1 MAAQAERAYPFA
13 YGLRDHIVFREPF
26 KIGTTGLVERFTSK
40 AFRNEITNAKVSML
54 PLVSDQTKQWRPGWC
69 TYPDGFDENP
79 DIEVFCGGENSK
91 MAGAAAC
98 WRQGNLL
105 HFGFEQSPAE
115 MNEAGQRLLLNCVAY
130 ISRFTEDRPIAG
142 TPSVFAG
149 PVGLPRAYL
158 DRRLAKTGSGN
169 VSETATMLKPTLF
182 QELKSKSLDEA
193 KQWYAKHR
201 SFLHPSGDEMKLELD
216 EDALAL
222 KAPIDRVEFFDRIIQ
237 ALSSNEKVVAKGLL
251 ARYAPAGTESN
262 DSAEFWQQWIKEN
275 RAYLFFSDQGDY
287 RWYIDPLAKK
297 RGIPC
302 KDLHGPARASR

>member
-1 MAAQAERAYPFA
+1 M
-13 YGLRDHIVFREPF
+13 FREPF
-26 KIGTTGLVERFTSK
+26 KIETNGLIERFTPQ
-40 AFRNEITNAKVSML
+40 AFRNEITTPKVPML
-54 PLVSDQTKQWRPGWC
+54 PLVRDQTKKWRAGWC

-79 DIEVFCGGENSK
+79 DIEIFCGGENSK

-115 MNEAGQRLLLNCVAY
+115 MNEAGQNLLLNCVSY

-158 DRRLAKTGSGN
+158 DRRLGRAGDVSG
-169 VSETATMLKPTLF
+169 ATNLLKPTLVE
-182 QELKSKSLDEA
+182 ELKA
-193 KQWYAKHR
+193 KTPEQAKEWYNAHR
-201 SFLHPSGDEMKLELD
+201 SFFHPGDNMKLELD

-222 KAPIDRVEFFDRIIQ
+222 KAPIDRVEFFDHLVQ
-237 ALSSNEKVVAKGLL
+237 ALSSNQKDVAKRLL

-262 DSAEFWQQWIKEN
+262 DSAEFWQQWIREN
-275 RAYLFFSDQGDY
+275 RPYLFFSDQGDY

-297 RGIPC
+297 RGVAS
-302 KDLHGPARASR
+302 KELRGPARASR

>member
-1 MAAQAERAYPFA
+1 
-13 YGLRDHIVFREPF
+13 
-26 KIGTTGLVERFTSK
+26 
-40 AFRNEITNAKVSML
+40 ML
-54 PLVSDQTKQWRPGWC
+54 PLVRDQTKKWRAGWC

-79 DIEVFCGGENSK
+79 DIEIFCGGENSK

-115 MNEAGQRLLLNCVAY
+115 MNEAGQNLLLNCVAY

-158 DRRLAKTGSGN
+158 DRRLAKAVDVDG
-169 VSETATMLKPTLF
+169 ATNLLKPTLVE
-182 QELKSKSLDEA
+182 ELKTRTRGEVKE
-193 KQWYAKHR
+193 WYKKHR
-201 SFLHPSGDEMKLELD
+201 SFFHPGENMKLELD

-222 KAPIDRVEFFDRIIQ
+222 QAPIDRVEFFDRTIQ
-237 ALSSNEKVVAKGLL
+237 SLEKDADRANRLL

-262 DSAEFWQQWIKEN
+262 DSAELWQQWIKEN
-275 RAYLFFSDQGDY
+275 RPYLFFSDQGDY

-297 RGIPC
+297 RGVPS
-302 KDLHGPARASR
+302 KELRGPARASR